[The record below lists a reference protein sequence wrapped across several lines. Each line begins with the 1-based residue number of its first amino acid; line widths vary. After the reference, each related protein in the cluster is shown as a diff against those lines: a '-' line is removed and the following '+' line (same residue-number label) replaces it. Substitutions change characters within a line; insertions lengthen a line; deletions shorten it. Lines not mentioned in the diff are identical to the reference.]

1 MFDDI
6 DVTNKE
12 PSPATLD
19 SAPREMGAGEAT
31 AKTSTVLKSELTS
44 FDDQKPEANTENMS

>member
-31 AKTSTVLKSELTS
+31 AKTSTVLKSEMTS
-44 FDDQKPEANTENMS
+44 FDEQKPEANTKNMS